1 MLRISAFGLIE
12 MTRQRIR
19 PSLKRSV
26 FTDCP
31 SCKALGYVKT
41 SESMSLEVM
50 RYIQLATC
58 NANIRQVIIRV
69 TEEVA
74 RYLLNRKRREI
85 VRLEEMGGF
94 QVEIQSLLGAPPE
107 VLEIVCFDQNDH
119 EVRLL
124 PVVEPVMPHR
134 GGRRY

>member
-1 MLRISAFGLIE
+1 
-12 MTRQRIR
+12 
-19 PSLKRSV
+19 
-26 FTDCP
+26 
-31 SCKALGYVKT
+31 
-41 SESMSLEVM
+41 MSLEVM

-58 NANIRQVIIRV
+58 NSNIRQVIIRV

-124 PVVEPVMPHR
+124 PVVEPAMPHR